1 MAHDRIRFGRTS
13 TGMSLPRP
21 RHIWRETSTTLGRW
35 KAVEVTEPVLSM
47 DDLRWLW
54 RMFRQAWA
62 RALRRYAG
70 V

>member
-13 TGMSLPRP
+13 TGASMPRP
-21 RHIWRETSTTLGRW
+21 RRIWRETTSTLGRW
-35 KAVEVTEPVLSM
+35 KAVEVTEPVLSL

-54 RMFRQAWA
+54 RMLRQACA
-62 RALRRYAG
+62 RAIERYAG